1 MLMKKFLLAMLM
13 AVTTVV
19 AMAKTYT
26 DNLVVSVN
34 GESTK
39 AMKRT
44 DAMGQTISY
53 VEVEL
58 SKGEKAC
65 CSVK

>member
-1 MLMKKFLLAMLM
+1 MFNNTPEKITWEAAFAGD
-13 AVTTVV
+13 
-19 AMAKTYT
+19 Y
-26 DNLVVSVN
+26 DNISVN
-34 GESTK
+34 GTDVK

-53 VEVEL
+53 AEVQL
-58 SKGEKAC
+58 AKGEKAC